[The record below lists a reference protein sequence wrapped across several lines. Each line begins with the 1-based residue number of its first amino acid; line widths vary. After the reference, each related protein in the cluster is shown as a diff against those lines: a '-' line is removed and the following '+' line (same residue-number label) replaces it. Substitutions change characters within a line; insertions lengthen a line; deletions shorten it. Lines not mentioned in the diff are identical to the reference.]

1 MSPQQQTPDPRVAP
15 EQSQQPVG
23 GAIIDEQG
31 QEIPITENMIQRA
44 CQELEKERVT
54 PDKKKS

>member
-1 MSPQQQTPDPRVAP
+1 PEPHVAP

-44 CQELEKERVT
+44 CQELEKELVT

>member
-1 MSPQQQTPDPRVAP
+1 MSPQQQTPAPGVAP
-15 EQSQQPVG
+15 EQSQPPVG

-44 CQELEKERVT
+44 CRELEKDLSA
-54 PDKKKS
+54 PNSNKG

>member
-1 MSPQQQTPDPRVAP
+1 MSPQQQTSDPDVAP
-15 EQSQQPVG
+15 EQAQQPVG

-44 CQELEKERVT
+44 CQELEKDLT
-54 PDKKKS
+54 KPNTDND

>member
-1 MSPQQQTPDPRVAP
+1 MSPQQQPPAPRVAP

-44 CQELEKERVT
+44 CQELEKELVAPKT
-54 PDKKKS
+54 DKD